1 MDYLHIPNTP
11 ANETILP
18 TILYL
23 NILLFYFIE
32 FILLYFSEKEKIEF
46 DLRGTFFPCVLFK
59 KKKKILTVQS
69 SLPFFADFCFGHSD
83 IEFWSHSRN
92 VNFHFVSFFF
102 LCTELL
108 QTLRPSRIK
117 KLNLESVCLNF
128 YICTATFQLPG

>member
-102 LCTELL
+102 FVHRTITNIAPFKNKE
-108 QTLRPSRIK
+108 TKS
-117 KLNLESVCLNF
+117 
-128 YICTATFQLPG
+128 